1 MKIGDYVNVA
11 LVNGKDGEPR
21 QGVYVSD
28 NGDGTT
34 QVQGEPGETYR
45 CFKSGQ
51 VVPDCNLFSDTLEFV
66 QAVRRELG
74 L

>member
-11 LVNGKDGEPR
+11 LVGRKNGESR

-28 NGDGTT
+28 NADGTIR
-34 QVQGEPGETYR
+34 VQGEGNAYHCR
-45 CFKSGQ
+45 KDG
-51 VVPDCNLFSDTLEFV
+51 VVVDDKDLFSHTLAFV
-66 QAVRRELG
+66 QAVRRQLG